1 MGMHHTSD
9 RIVTVSVSDA
19 RTPAEDEAGR
29 IVGELL
35 KAAGLGVRRHHLITD
50 DPDYI
55 RQLVTMVSQSEAE
68 AMILTGGMGLAR
80 HDHTYDVVDS
90 LFEKRVEGFGEAFR
104 RLSYEETGP
113 LAMLSRATAGI
124 LSGTVIFALPS
135 NVRAVRLG
143 VEKLIIPVISHA
155 MDLASGRTAH
165 PPSSPKLPIA

>member
-1 MGMHHTSD
+1 MTMDHTSA

-19 RTPAEDEAGR
+19 RTGTEDESGR
-29 IVGELL
+29 VLSELL
-35 KAAGLGVRRHHLITD
+35 KAAGLGVRRHHVIKD

-55 RQLVTMVSQSEAE
+55 RQLVTMTSQSEAE

-104 RLSYEETGP
+104 RLSFDEIGP

-124 LSGTVIFALPS
+124 LSGTVIFALPGG
-135 NVRAVRLG
+135 VRAVRLG
-143 VEKLIIPVISHA
+143 VERLIIPVIAHA
-155 MDLASGRTAH
+155 MDLASGRTTH
-165 PPSSPKLPIA
+165 PPSAKIPIA